1 MKRQEAIEWVSPI
14 WKKFNEKDNLIKEY
28 NHWKLLVR
36 KNHVYLGSCVAITK
50 RPLQRFS
57 DMNEEEIKEYL
68 HVVKDIEFVLK
79 KLWDY
84 DVIHHCMLMFKDKHT
99 HFHILPRYKNP
110 RNFAGVKW
118 TDEFQSN
125 PLGKR
130 NEVSQEILNEIKD
143 EIKKHLP
150 QVSDEIIE
158 ENK

>member
-1 MKRQEAIEWVSPI
+1 MGIKKISSI
-14 WKKFNEKDNLIKEY
+14 WEKFNEKDNLIKEY
-28 NHWKLLVR
+28 NYWKLLVR

-68 HVVKDIEFVLK
+68 YVVKDVEFALK

-84 DVIHHCMLMFKDKHT
+84 DVIHHCMLMFKDRHT

-110 RNFAGVKW
+110 RNFAGIKW
-118 TDEFQSN
+118 IDEFQPN

-130 NEVSQEILNEIKD
+130 NMVSQEILNKIRN
-143 EIKKHLP
+143 EIKKYLP
-150 QVSDEIIE
+150 QVRSKMVEVD
-158 ENK
+158 K